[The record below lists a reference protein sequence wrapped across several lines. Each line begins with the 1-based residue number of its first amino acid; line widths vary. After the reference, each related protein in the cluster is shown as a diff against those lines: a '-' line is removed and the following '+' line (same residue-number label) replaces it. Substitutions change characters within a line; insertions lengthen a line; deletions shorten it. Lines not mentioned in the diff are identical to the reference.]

1 MRQIRRLRGEH
12 RPRRRQQLRVA
23 RRPRDRRL
31 GSPADRRTPSGRLL
45 PY

>member
-1 MRQIRRLRGEH
+1 MRQIRRPGGEH
-12 RPRRRQQLRVA
+12 RPPRRQQLRVA

-31 GSPADRRTPSGRLL
+31 GSPVDRRTPAGRLL